1 MKYSD
6 KTQILISNES
16 LFKAS
21 IEEFSNKLYST
32 SSTNE
37 IIKNSGINR
46 GSFYYRFSTKEEL
59 FIALCD
65 YIIVVQID
73 LYNQRKNIRSSNN
86 TLKNVIFELFLNLYL
101 LKQNNELFFNFITQH
116 LYDQNSLEII
126 KNNCIE
132 PLYFRLKKQVNLY
145 SNTPNFV
152 YIVALI
158 DNLYHNFPQFLKE
171 SNDIEKDLDTFI
183 DFILVKPHSFD
194 ETKEVD
200 FLSFIPSDSLSYILT
215 NSKTNLNY
223 SNIYSQLF
231 DYYKDLKIVDKEL
244 KRMSKLFFLSYDKLI
259 INLIKRSFKDIS
271 HYKLLLKRNIIDYSK
286 IDKEFFNFFKV
297 LLYLSI
303 KEKEYIIIDQTLD
316 ILCLEAKKLICQDIL
331 PILSKTSKI
340 VLISSALTLD
350 YNYENLYLVD
360 NLNQVKKLDSKK
372 IQSKYLNSYE
382 VSLINEEKIHY
393 KLLSSSELKSFIVDN
408 DNLNSLV
415 QIKFQTT
422 IDYSTIIRNE
432 VIE

>member
-132 PLYFRLKKQVNLY
+132 PLYF
-145 SNTPNFV
+145 
-152 YIVALI
+152 
-158 DNLYHNFPQFLKE
+158 
-171 SNDIEKDLDTFI
+171 
-183 DFILVKPHSFD
+183 
-194 ETKEVD
+194 
-200 FLSFIPSDSLSYILT
+200 SL
-215 NSKTNLNY
+215 N
-223 SNIYSQLF
+223 
-231 DYYKDLKIVDKEL
+231 
-244 KRMSKLFFLSYDKLI
+244 
-259 INLIKRSFKDIS
+259 
-271 HYKLLLKRNIIDYSK
+271 
-286 IDKEFFNFFKV
+286 
-297 LLYLSI
+297 
-303 KEKEYIIIDQTLD
+303 
-316 ILCLEAKKLICQDIL
+316 KKLIL
-331 PILSKTSKI
+331 
-340 VLISSALTLD
+340 
-350 YNYENLYLVD
+350 
-360 NLNQVKKLDSKK
+360 
-372 IQSKYLNSYE
+372 
-382 VSLINEEKIHY
+382 
-393 KLLSSSELKSFIVDN
+393 
-408 DNLNSLV
+408 
-415 QIKFQTT
+415 
-422 IDYSTIIRNE
+422 
-432 VIE
+432 